1 MQMRRWNRPA
11 VSYDKAFNR
20 TGIPAPAVFPDS
32 CRRADSRHHPPG
44 PGCGRLRG
52 TVPGVRLLVVNL
64 DTLDEQRAVVKEKG
78 KFLFPQMPPGD
89 YAVIAAAPVE
99 TPCFRPI
106 VERVKLEAD
115 TTRNIKLVMIANP
128 GACAAAQ

>member
-1 MQMRRWNRPA
+1 MTRLFVKLFLLLLLCFPA
-11 VSYDKAFNR
+11 MANSQVRDTTLQGQVVDAS
-20 TGIPAPAVFPDS
+20 GAP
-32 CRRADSRHHPPG
+32 
-44 PGCGRLRG
+44 L
-52 TVPGVRLLVVNL
+52 PGVRLLVVNL

-128 GACAAAQ
+128 GACAASQ